1 MLADDYAGDAL
12 NVNGPIIRDLTEI
25 IQYRTIENQ
34 SINQPCV
41 RRPAVLLVSGRKPAV
56 KKR

>member
-34 SINQPCV
+34 STN
-41 RRPAVLLVSGRKPAV
+41 PACDVLRFYLSRAGNLL
-56 KKR
+56 